1 MRRFLIVLPAV
12 LLLAGLAFG
21 GAFMVYDAGNSPAP
35 VVAAP
40 ELEAEPL
47 SAALAGNQPLEAA
60 PADEPA
66 PEPVPEQE
74 AAAPEP
80 KPEPTPD
87 VTPDKPA
94 TDPRIDAMRAELEK
108 AFEKAGLTDEEKKIR
123 TEEITKALEA
133 LQAEMGKAVTIK
145 GRVTDYAGNPVAG
158 ANIVCAMSA
167 APSDAK
173 RRRMAYAVQT
183 LGSSDEQ
190 GYYTATY
197 MGLKEG
203 SVELSLHAQAAN
215 LLPSPTQALTVT
227 AGETY
232 DNINFTLAQGAGIT
246 GRVVDQNFNPV
257 ANARVMAMQGGSMD
271 RRRSAIRS
279 YSAFTDADGRFSI
292 GGMIDGSYSVNVQC
306 TGYTLQEKA
315 PTIDVVVG
323 SPTPLTADIVLNT
336 ATAVKL
342 KLTSAD
348 GKPHGYFTVNFFTAD
363 GKSSQGAGM
372 ADTDGVALV
381 VNVPEDAV
389 ELQVTMRGYKV
400 SERIRISVYPGA
412 HCDVGEITLA
422 PEEERAKYDGNSS
435 PPPGTDPQDE
445 ADRKLAELEKVRE
458 KLRRSQ
464 GK

>member
-1 MRRFLIVLPAV
+1 MQRLLFIVPAIV
-12 LLLAGLAFG
+12 LLAGLAFG

-87 VTPDKPA
+87 VTPEKPA

-381 VNVPEDAV
+381 VNVPEYAV
-389 ELQVTMRGYKV
+389 ELQVTMRGHKT
-400 SERIRISVYPGA
+400 SERVRIVVYTGA
-412 HCDVGEITLA
+412 HSDAGEVRLESV
-422 PEEERAKYDGNSS
+422 EEQGKYDGKTP
-435 PPPGTDPQDE
+435 PPPGDGSLDE
-445 ADRKLAELEKVRE
+445 ANRKLAELEK
-458 KLRRSQ
+458 LRG
-464 GK
+464 GKR